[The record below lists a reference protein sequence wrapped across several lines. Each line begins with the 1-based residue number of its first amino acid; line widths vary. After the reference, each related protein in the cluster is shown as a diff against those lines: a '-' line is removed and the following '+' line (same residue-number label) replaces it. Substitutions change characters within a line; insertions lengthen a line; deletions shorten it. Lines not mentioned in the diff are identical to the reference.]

1 MKKLPVIF
9 TSFIL
14 SISTSYAA
22 EVIAK
27 IYTTDGSHQ
36 LLGQVVF
43 KDTEYGLLISPDLKD
58 LPPGP
63 HGLHL
68 HQHPDCGDKGMEAGG
83 HFDPQKTGTHRGPYG
98 QGHLGDL
105 PVLYVNK
112 NGTAN
117 TITLAPRLKTSNL
130 QNMSVM
136 IHAGGDN
143 YSDNPELG
151 GGGARIACG
160 VINKD

>member
-9 TSFIL
+9 TSFVL
-14 SISTSYAA
+14 SITTSYAA
-22 EVIAK
+22 EVTAK
-27 IYTTDGSHQ
+27 IYTTDSSHQ

-43 KDTEYGLLISPDLKD
+43 KDTEYGLLISPNLKD
-58 LPPGP
+58 LPPGL
-63 HGLHL
+63 HGFHL
-68 HQHPDCGDKGMEAGG
+68 HQHPDCSDKGMEAGG
-83 HFDPQKTGTHRGPYG
+83 HFDPQKTGTHQGPYG

-117 TITLAPRLKTSNL
+117 TITLVPRLKTSDL
-130 QNMSVM
+130 QNTSVM

-143 YSDNPELG
+143 YSDKPELG

-160 VINKD
+160 AIKEG